1 MLLTQLAETA
11 TTAAS
16 RVETA
21 GGCFTA
27 RRTSKARLKAT
38 RWPSP
43 WASTSAPSHSM
54 MMPSGPPTPL
64 PSAAAARKS
73 AARWRA
79 AAAAL
84 LPPTALQLLRWAGAA
99 HATRWPAAA
108 GAMADAGR
116 PTERAGNTPTA
127 ACIVAV
133 TRGSVARHKSRSKL
147 QEARSPP
154 PWRGQPPS
162 RLRQLDSPNAG
173 VAAAM
178 GVICGT
184 LRTPLLARVS
194 SAGHPSLPRA
204 APGERGPRCPLA
216 GTGLDD

>member
-1 MLLTQLAETA
+1 MLLTQPAETA
-11 TTAAS
+11 TAAG
-16 RVETA
+16 RVDTA
-21 GGCFTA
+21 GGGLTPK
-27 RRTSKARLKAT
+27 RTSKARLKAT

-79 AAAAL
+79 AAAAVL
-84 LPPTALQLLRWAGAA
+84 PPPTALQLLRWAGAA
-99 HATRWPAAA
+99 HARRWPAAA
-108 GAMADAGR
+108 GVMADAGR
-116 PTERAGNTPTA
+116 ATERAGNTPTA

-133 TRGSVARHKSRSKL
+133 TRGSVAQPGSRSTL
-147 QEARSPP
+147 QETRSPP

-173 VAAAM
+173 
-178 GVICGT
+178 
-184 LRTPLLARVS
+184 RRQ
-194 SAGHPSLPRA
+194 
-204 APGERGPRCPLA
+204 RCE
-216 GTGLDD
+216 